1 MLKCYYLFNYCH
13 IIKFKAI
20 YLEYR
25 PVIFSFIFIS
35 DLNFKCKI
43 SIVFKLKQ
51 KREKKK
57 QLVKRLPMEHIRLN
71 QKVNL
76 ICLYDYNNK
85 H

>member
-1 MLKCYYLFNYCH
+1 MLKCYYLFNYGH

-35 DLNFKCKI
+35 DLNFKYKI

-51 KREKKK
+51 KKAKAYK
-57 QLVKRLPMEHIRLN
+57 AKSKSQFNMFI
-71 QKVNL
+71 
-76 ICLYDYNNK
+76 
-85 H
+85 